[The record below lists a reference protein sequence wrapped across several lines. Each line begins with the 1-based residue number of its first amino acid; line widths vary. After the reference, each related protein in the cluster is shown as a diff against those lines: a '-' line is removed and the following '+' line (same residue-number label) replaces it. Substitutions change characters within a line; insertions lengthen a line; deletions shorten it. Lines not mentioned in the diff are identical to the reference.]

1 MPLDIIVGA
10 QWGDEGKG
18 RVVDLL
24 SAQADF
30 VARFNGGD
38 NAGHTVTV
46 GDQTFKLHLIPSGI
60 IHPHTVGAIGN
71 GVVINPATLLAE
83 IQSLRDAGVTVNP
96 DRLRISYAAH
106 LITPGHRA
114 LDAAQETARGQSAIG
129 TTLRGIGPAYADKVS
144 RSGIRLGQMRDLEGF
159 ADDLQ
164 KHIQSVNL
172 RLTGL
177 YKSEPLDA
185 RQVVQEYLDY
195 ARQIQAYIGDISA
208 LLANALKNGKRV
220 LAEGA
225 QGTLLDLDHGT
236 YPFVTSS
243 YPTAAGALIGLG
255 LGVSC
260 SERVI
265 GVTKAFQ
272 TRVGSGPFPSE
283 VFGAAATR
291 LRGTGEHPWDEFG
304 TTTGRPRRVG
314 WLDMVLL
321 RYAVRINGLSELAIT
336 KLDVLT
342 GLEKVN
348 ICVAYRA
355 NGQTYQE
362 LPYGPGDLASF
373 QSIYEEHPGWQEDL
387 RGCRSWEQLPQAAR
401 AYILRIEELCA
412 TPVRLTSVGPER
424 DQVVEIS

>member
-1 MPLDIIVGA
+1 MP
-10 QWGDEGKG
+10 
-18 RVVDLL
+18 
-24 SAQADF
+24 
-30 VARFNGGD
+30 
-38 NAGHTVTV
+38 
-46 GDQTFKLHLIPSGI
+46 
-60 IHPHTVGAIGN
+60 
-71 GVVINPATLLAE
+71 
-83 IQSLRDAGVTVNP
+83 
-96 DRLRISYAAH
+96 
-106 LITPGHRA
+106 
-114 LDAAQETARGQSAIG
+114 
-129 TTLRGIGPAYADKVS
+129 
-144 RSGIRLGQMRDLEGF
+144 
-159 ADDLQ
+159 
-164 KHIQSVNL
+164 
-172 RLTGL
+172 
-177 YKSEPLDA
+177 
-185 RQVVQEYLDY
+185 RQVVEEYLDY
-195 ARQIQAYIGDISA
+195 ARQIQAYIADISA
-208 LLANALKNGKRV
+208 MLANALKNGKRV

-283 VFGAAATR
+283 VFGETATR

-336 KLDVLT
+336 KLDILT

-355 NGQTYQE
+355 DGQTYQE

-373 QSIYEEHPGWQEDL
+373 QPVYEEHPGWQEDV
-387 RGCRSWEQLPQAAR
+387 RGCRSWEQLPRAAR

-412 TPVRLTSVGPER
+412 YAGPPDFRRSRARSGSRDFLIDRKLSNCFMRAPTCRTPFIQVNLIPGDARGVCIDMICTGWLHARCKRLYLLSRPLLPNQQPLPPPPPQSGFLPPPPPPR
-424 DQVVEIS
+424 SRPQS